1 MSSESLSAFEN
12 RLQHVKYEPDLS
24 NFFRIEPIKK
34 LISDEEASLALCKTT
49 VTRHVAIAKSKW
61 VS

>member
-12 RLQHVKYEPDLS
+12 RLQYVKYEPDLS

-34 LISDEEASLALCKTT
+34 LISDEEASLTLCKTT
-49 VTRHVAIAKSKW
+49 ITRHVAIAKSKC